1 MRRLLIAIV
10 GVGALLATAPAPIAT
25 AADNVQASAT
35 CSTPPPAGGAVAQ
48 VSGGFHPIT
57 PTRVLDTR
65 FTLGAIGAGCTA
77 VVDLVSLVP
86 AQATGVALDVIAV
99 GAVAEG
105 FVTVYPCESE
115 RPLASNV
122 NPRVGD
128 PTPNLVLVPL
138 QPSRR
143 VCLFTLTETN
153 LVVDIMGWFG
163 PSGASFH
170 GVNPTR
176 ILDTRT
182 SLRPDGG
189 SGPVPGGSIVRIPV
203 AGLTP
208 VPGGASAVSANLTV
222 TDPTAAGFITAFPC
236 DAQLPLS
243 SNGNYLT
250 QETRAT
256 AAVVGLDGSGALC
269 VYVSTDLNL
278 VVDVTGW
285 FGGTDG
291 QRLAPIVGTRVLDTR
306 DGTGT
311 SGIGPVAT
319 GQTLA
324 FDPTLG
330 GTVAVG
336 ANAVLDVIA
345 VGATDSGFLTLY
357 PCGGAFPDASTVNY
371 VPGVTSTNA
380 ATVAVG
386 ANGKICVY
394 AHRTT
399 DVVVDVLGSF
409 GPSGAL
415 RSLTVSPGPL
425 TPAFSPDGHDYG
437 VICGAG
443 ANTWNV
449 STVAVPGATVAVAG
463 ADQAGNVTLSE
474 NDAVVVTVTLANSH
488 TEEYWLRCL
497 PHDFPTLTVE
507 RPDDPTPGWYVMGLG
522 LNALSGPYAVI
533 LDDHGAVVWYRRT
546 ATPPLDVKL
555 LPDGNL
561 AWMNYGG
568 TAFGTDSNNGFE
580 ERSLDGTLVHTWKT
594 SGSPTDHHDMVPLAN
609 GDMMMLTYHFRAGAD
624 VSALAGCSPGA
635 TNNVV
640 DTWIQEIQPDG
651 TVAWQW
657 HSEDPGH
664 IGIAETPTTNCGAA
678 LTTATPSGN
687 ALDIQHA
694 NSLDV
699 DPVTG
704 DVIVSFR
711 QLSAVMRIRKSDG
724 AILWK
729 LGGSAPANSSVQ
741 HLQVL
746 DDPDNGPALQHDARL
761 LPNGHLTLFDDQSF
775 VPNASSRAVE
785 YALDT
790 GAGTATLVWHYELS
804 RPVTAFG
811 LGSTRRQADGSTVI
825 GWGPL
830 QPLLTDLGPFG
841 NRTLEVTQSPATDNQ
856 IAMNY
861 RTVKEPAGALNLATM
876 RATAGH

>member
-1 MRRLLIAIV
+1 M
-10 GVGALLATAPAPIAT
+10 
-25 AADNVQASAT
+25 
-35 CSTPPPAGGAVAQ
+35 
-48 VSGGFHPIT
+48 
-57 PTRVLDTR
+57 
-65 FTLGAIGAGCTA
+65 
-77 VVDLVSLVP
+77 
-86 AQATGVALDVIAV
+86 
-99 GAVAEG
+99 
-105 FVTVYPCESE
+105 
-115 RPLASNV
+115 
-122 NPRVGD
+122 
-128 PTPNLVLVPL
+128 LVPL

-153 LVVDIMGWFG
+153 LVVDVMGWFG
-163 PSGASFH
+163 PAGASFH

-189 SGPVPGGSIVRIPV
+189 SGPVPGGSVVRIPV

-222 TDPTAAGFITAFPC
+222 TDPTAAGFITAYPC
-236 DAQLPLS
+236 DAQPPLS

-291 QRLAPIVGTRVLDTR
+291 QRLAPIVGTRGARHPQRHRHGAVA
-306 DGTGT
+306 
-311 SGIGPVAT
+311 PVQS

-371 VPGVTSTNA
+371 VPGATSTNA
-380 ATVAVG
+380 ATVTVG

-463 ADQAGNVTLSE
+463 ADQAGNVTLNE
-474 NDAVVVTVTLANSH
+474 NDAVVVTVTLANSQ
-488 TEEYWLRCL
+488 TEQYWVRCL
-497 PHDFPTLTVE
+497 PHDFPILTAN
-507 RPDDPTPGWYVMGLG
+507 RPDDPAPGYYLMGLG
-522 LNALSGPYAVI
+522 LNAFSGPYAVI

-561 AWMNYGG
+561 AWMNFGG
-568 TAFGTDSNNGFE
+568 VPFGIDSQQ
-580 ERSLDGTLVHTWKT
+580 RLRGTSARRHARAHVEDVGVPDRPPRH
-594 SGSPTDHHDMVPLAN
+594 GAARQRQHDDALVPLPRRRRRE
-609 GDMMMLTYHFRAGAD
+609 RAR
-624 VSALAGCSPGA
+624 GCSPGA
-635 TNNVV
+635 TNNVL
-640 DTWIQEIQPDG
+640 DTWIQEIKPDG
-651 TVAWQW
+651 TVAWEW

-664 IGIAETPTTNCGAA
+664 IGIAETPTTNCGANV
-678 LTTATPSGN
+678 TSTWGSPSVS

-699 DPVTG
+699 DPTTG

-729 LGGSAPANSSVQ
+729 LGGSAPAN
-741 HLQVL
+741 
-746 DDPDNGPALQHDARL
+746 
-761 LPNGHLTLFDDQSF
+761 
-775 VPNASSRAVE
+775 
-785 YALDT
+785 
-790 GAGTATLVWHYELS
+790 
-804 RPVTAFG
+804 
-811 LGSTRRQADGSTVI
+811 TRC
-825 GWGPL
+825 
-830 QPLLTDLGPFG
+830 
-841 NRTLEVTQSPATDNQ
+841 RTC
-856 IAMNY
+856 
-861 RTVKEPAGALNLATM
+861 RC
-876 RATAGH
+876 

>member
-1 MRRLLIAIV
+1 M
-10 GVGALLATAPAPIAT
+10 LLATAAVPPANA
-25 AADNVQASAT
+25 AADVQVSAT
-35 CSTPPPAGGAVAQ
+35 CSSPPPTGGAVPQ
-48 VSGGFHPIT
+48 VSGGFHAIT
-57 PTRVLDTR
+57 PARVLDTR
-65 FTLGAIGAGCTA
+65 FTLGPIGAGCTA

-105 FVTVYPCESE
+105 YVTVYPCESD
-115 RPLASNV
+115 RPLASNL

-138 QPSRR
+138 QSSRR
-143 VCLFTLTETN
+143 ICLFTLSETD
-153 LVVDIMGWFG
+153 LVVDVMGWFG
-163 PSGASFH
+163 PSGASYH

-189 SGPVPGGSIVRIPV
+189 SGPIPGGSVVRIPV

-243 SNGNYLT
+243 SNGNYLA

-256 AAVVGLDGSGALC
+256 AAVVGLDGSGAVC
-269 VYVSTDLNL
+269 VFVSSDLNL

-291 QRLAPIVGTRVLDTR
+291 TRLAPIVGTRVLDTR

-311 SGIGPVAT
+311 TGTAPVAE
-319 GQTLA
+319 GQTLQ

-336 ANAVLDVIA
+336 ANAVLDIVA
-345 VGATDSGFLTLY
+345 VGATESGFLTLY
-357 PCGGAFPDASTVNY
+357 PCGGAFPDTSTVNY
-371 VPGVTSTNA
+371 VPGAVATNA

-399 DVVVDVLGSF
+399 HVVVDVLGSF

-415 RSLTVSPGPL
+415 RNLTVSPGPL
-425 TPAFSPDGHDYG
+425 TPDFTPDGHDYG

-443 ANTWNV
+443 ANNWNV
-449 STVAVPGATVAVAG
+449 TAAAVPGATVAIAG
-463 ADQAGNVTLSE
+463 ANGEGDVTLNE
-474 NDAVVVTVTLANSH
+474 NDAVVVTVTLANSQ
-488 TEEYWLRCL
+488 TQQYWVRCL
-497 PHDFPTLTVE
+497 PPDFPVLSAS
-507 RPDDPTPGWYVMGLG
+507 RPDDPAPGYYLMGLG
-522 LNALSGPYAVI
+522 LNAFSGPYAVI
-533 LDDHGAVVWYRRT
+533 LDSHGAVVWYRRT
-546 ATPPLDVKL
+546 TTPPLNVEL

-561 AWMNYGG
+561 AWMNFGG
-568 TAFGTDSNNGFE
+568 VPFGVDANNGFE

-594 SGSPTDHHDMVPLAN
+594 SGSPTDHHDMVALAN
-609 GDMMMLTYHFRAGAD
+609 GDTMMLSYHLRSDAD
-624 VSALAGCSPGA
+624 VSVLGGCSPGA
-635 TNNVV
+635 TANVL
-640 DTWIQEIQPDG
+640 DTWIQEITPDG
-651 TVAWQW
+651 TVAWEW

-664 IGIAETPTTNCGAA
+664 IGIAETPSTSCG
-678 LTTATPSGN
+678 LNVMSTWGTPSVT

-699 DPVTG
+699 DPTTG

-711 QLSAVMRIRKSDG
+711 NLSAVMRIRKTDG

-729 LGGSAPANSSVQ
+729 LSGSAPANPAVP

-746 DDPDNGPALQHDARL
+746 NDPHDGTAFQHDARL
-761 LPNGHLTLFDDQSF
+761 LPNGHLTAFDNESA
-775 VPNASSRAVE
+775 VAGATSRAVE

-790 GAGTATLVWHYELS
+790 DAGTATLVWQYPLS
-804 RPVTAFG
+804 RQVTAFG
-811 LGSTRRQADGSTVI
+811 LGSVRRQADGSTVI

-830 QPLLTDLGPFG
+830 QPLVTDLGPSG
-841 NRTLEVTQSPATDNQ
+841 DVTLEVSQSPATDNQ
-856 IAMNY
+856 ISMNY
-861 RTVKEPAGALNLATM
+861 RTVKAPVGALDLATM